1 MSRRIQC
8 VYRNNDAID
17 CEAMRAVEDMNLRV
31 SEDIGRLAA
40 QVLKKMIDK
49 KEKDVFAYYLV
60 EPIFELITS
69 SGIFHGKETFQHTHG
84 QSFPKRLLLYHYNV
98 F

>member
-31 SEDIGRLAA
+31 SEDIGRLVA

-60 EPIFELITS
+60 EPSFE
-69 SGIFHGKETFQHTHG
+69 
-84 QSFPKRLLLYHYNV
+84 
-98 F
+98 

>member
-49 KEKDVFAYYLV
+49 KKSYFKASV
-60 EPIFELITS
+60 
-69 SGIFHGKETFQHTHG
+69 
-84 QSFPKRLLLYHYNV
+84 
-98 F
+98 